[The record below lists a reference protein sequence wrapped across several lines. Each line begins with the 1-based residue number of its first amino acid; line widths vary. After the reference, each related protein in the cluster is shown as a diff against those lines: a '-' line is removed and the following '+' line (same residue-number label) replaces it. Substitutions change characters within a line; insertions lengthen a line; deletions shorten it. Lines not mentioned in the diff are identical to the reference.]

1 METSITARFNKE
13 PAVLDR
19 LIKAILNNYFVDTA
33 TLIARVFVDQKLG
46 LFSKRKIQQETK
58 EFQIDNDAESKRDE
72 KEFSNQALTKPK
84 ELYVTL
90 DGAQPKK
97 EHVEHNANERKE
109 SKEKVVLAT
118 QLDFIIPDF
127 DGEIGKKKINHII
140 ITVTN

>member
-13 PAVLDR
+13 QAVLDR

-97 EHVEHNANERKE
+97 EHVEHNANE

-127 DGEIGKKKINHII
+127 DGEIGKKKIHII

>member
-13 PAVLDR
+13 QAALDR
-19 LIKAILNNYFVDTA
+19 LIKAILNNHFVETA
-33 TLIARVFVDQKLG
+33 TLMAHVFVDQKLG
-46 LFSKRKIQQETK
+46 LFPKRKIQQETK

-97 EHVEHNANERKE
+97 EHVEHNANERK
-109 SKEKVVLAT
+109 
-118 QLDFIIPDF
+118 
-127 DGEIGKKKINHII
+127 
-140 ITVTN
+140 

>member
-46 LFSKRKIQQETK
+46 LFPKRNIQQETK

-97 EHVEHNANERKE
+97 EHVEHNANE

-127 DGEIGKKKINHII
+127 DGEIGKKKIHII